1 MQDDAEP
8 AAAGPV
14 QPLIPSGSDDS
25 SEAAMKVKDNSN
37 SEVKNMD
44 LSLSTQEESAETSTG
59 GVRCAGW
66 QGTGAVICSSK
77 KSLGGVREHN
87 SADK

>member
-1 MQDDAEP
+1 MQENTEP

-14 QPLIPSGSDDS
+14 QPLIPSGRDNS
-25 SEAAMKVKDNSN
+25 SEVAMKVKDNSN

-44 LSLSTQEESAETSTG
+44 LNISTQEESAETSTG

-77 KSLGGVREHN
+77 KSLGGVRENN

>member
-1 MQDDAEP
+1 MQEDAEP

-14 QPLIPSGSDDS
+14 QPLIPSGSDNS

-44 LSLSTQEESAETSTG
+44 LSLSTQEESAETSSG

-66 QGTGAVICSSK
+66 QGTGSVICSSR